1 MKIVTTAK
9 RVPDTTDVKTDPK
22 TGVMIRTGIPTI
34 VNPDDLNALE
44 AALQICEQ
52 LDDGSEVTTVTMGRD
67 VTIIK
72 VHELLGM
79 GAHHSVLLSDRCF
92 GGADTLV
99 CSRTLAAG
107 IEKIGDVDLVIC
119 GHQAIDGDTAQVG
132 PEIARRLG
140 IPSVSCVRD
149 IKLADDQKS
158 VTVVRDLD
166 DGTETLTVPLPCL
179 LTVTKDLN
187 TPRYMTIYDI
197 VASYEDD
204 DKQIIIWDHEDIGLD
219 PSECGLKASP
229 TQVKKTYSPAPK
241 GAGEMLQ
248 GTVDE
253 MAAALAGKLAENHLI
268 K

>member
-1 MKIVTTAK
+1 MKIITTAK

-22 TGVMIRTGIPTI
+22 TGVLIRTGIPTI

-44 AALQICEQ
+44 EALEIKEQ
-52 LDDGSEVTTVTMGRD
+52 LGDDTTVTTVTMGRD

-79 GAHHSVLLSDRCF
+79 GADHSVLLSDRCF

-107 IEKIGDVDLVIC
+107 IKKIGDFDLVIT

-140 IPSVSCVRD
+140 IPSVTNVCD
-149 IKLADDQKS
+149 IQLKDDKS
-158 VTVVRDLD
+158 IIVTRELD
-166 DGTETLTVPLPCL
+166 DGTETLEVELPCL
-179 LTVTKDLN
+179 VTVNKKLN
-187 TPRYMTIYDI
+187 TPRYMTIYEI
-197 VASYEDD
+197 VDSYEHEDE
-204 DKQIIIWDHEDIGLD
+204 QISIWNHEDIGLEE
-219 PSECGLKASP
+219 SQCGLKASP

-241 GAGEMLQ
+241 GAGEMLS
-248 GTVDE
+248 GTVQE
-253 MAAALAGKLAENHLI
+253 MAATLAQKLAADRLL

>member
-1 MKIVTTAK
+1 MKIITTAK

-44 AALQICEQ
+44 AALRLREQ
-52 LDDGSEVTTVTMGRD
+52 VGGDSTVTTVTMGRD
-67 VTIIK
+67 ETKIK

-79 GAHHSVLLSDRCF
+79 GADHSVLLSDRCF

-107 IEKIGDVDLVIC
+107 ITKLGEFDLIIT

-140 IPSVSCVRD
+140 IPSISCVCGLELVDERT
-149 IKLADDQKS
+149 LR
-158 VTVVRDLD
+158 VTRELD
-166 DGTETLTVPLPCL
+166 DGTETLEVGLPCL
-179 LTVTKDLN
+179 VTVTGKLN
-187 TPRYMTIYDI
+187 TPRYMTIHNI
-197 VASYEDD
+197 VDSYKFEDERLTV
-204 DKQIIIWDHEDIGLD
+204 WNHEDIGLEVE
-219 PSECGLKASP
+219 ECGLKASP
-229 TQVKKTYSPAPK
+229 TQVVKTFSPAPK
-241 GAGEMLQ
+241 GAGEMIE
-248 GTVDE
+248 GSPAE
-253 MAAALAGKLAENHLI
+253 AAAALVGKLDALHLI

>member
-22 TGVMIRTGIPTI
+22 TGVLIRTGIPTI

-44 AALQICEQ
+44 AALQ
-52 LDDGSEVTTVTMGRD
+52 LRDEVGGDSTVETVTMGRD

-79 GAHHSVLLSDRCF
+79 GADHSVLLSDRCF

-107 IEKIGDVDLVIC
+107 IEKIGDYDLVIT

-140 IPSVSCVRD
+140 IPCVTCVID
-149 IKLADDQKS
+149 IKLKDEK
-158 VTVVRDLD
+158 TIEVVRELD
-166 DGTETLTVPLPCL
+166 DGTETIEAPLPCL
-179 LTVTKDLN
+179 LTVNSKIN
-187 TPRYMTIYDI
+187 TPRYMTINNI
-197 VASYEDD
+197 VESYNSEDELLSV
-204 DKQIIIWDHEDIGLD
+204 WNHEEIGLD
-219 PSECGLKASP
+219 PTECGLKASP
-229 TQVKKTYSPAPK
+229 TQVVRTYSPAPK
-241 GAGEMLQ
+241 GAGEMLE
-248 GTVDE
+248 GTVPQ
-253 MAAALAGKLAENHLI
+253 MAASLVGKLAEKHLI

>member
-1 MKIVTTAK
+1 MKIITTAK

-22 TGVMIRTGIPTI
+22 TGVLIRKGIPTI

-44 AALQICEQ
+44 AALQLCEQ
-52 LDDGSEVTTVTMGRD
+52 VGGDSSVTTVTMGRD
-67 VTIIK
+67 ETIIK

-107 IEKIGDVDLVIC
+107 IQKIGDYDLVIT

-140 IPSVSCVRD
+140 IPSISCVCD
-149 IKLADDQKS
+149 IEYKDEKS
-158 VTVVRDLD
+158 IIVTRILD
-166 DGTETLTVPLPCL
+166 DGTEKLEVQLPCL
-179 LTVTKDLN
+179 LTVTKELN
-187 TPRYMTIYDI
+187 NPRYMTVYNI
-197 VASYEDD
+197 VDSYTDETKLD
-204 DKQIIIWDHEDIGLD
+204 IWDHEQIGLD
-219 PSECGLKASP
+219 PSQCGLKASP
-229 TQVKKTYSPAPK
+229 TQVVKTYSPTPK
-241 GAGEMLQ
+241 GAGQLLQ
-248 GTVDE
+248 GSVAE
-253 MAAALAGKLAENHLI
+253 MASQLVGSLAEKHLV